1 MAPGGRAASAGVPR
15 RPSGYRVPVR
25 ALTVT
30 PGQKSG
36 AELVEYA
43 EPSPDEGEVL
53 VQTVAVGVCG
63 TDREILA
70 GEYGEAP
77 PGEDRLVLGHESLGR
92 VLAAPDG
99 SGLVEGDLVVG
110 IVREPDPEPC
120 GSCAVGEQ
128 DMCRNGRFT
137 EHGIKGVHGFA
148 RDRYRADATA
158 LVAVP
163 ASLGLRG
170 VLVEP
175 ASVLAKAWEHIEH
188 IGRRGRWEP
197 RTVLV
202 TGAGPVGLLAAL
214 LGSQRG
220 LEVHVADLVA
230 DGPKPELVSRL
241 GGTYHAGPVT
251 DVPLA
256 ADVVLECTGVPAVIA
271 SVLSGTAMGGV
282 VCLAGVS
289 SPGRIDVDLGSL
301 NREWVLQNDVVFGSA
316 NANRRHYE
324 AAVQALTQADP
335 AWLDDMITRTTDV
348 LSFAEALEERDDDIK
363 SVLLFDPPPGA

>member
-1 MAPGGRAASAGVPR
+1 
-15 RPSGYRVPVR
+15 VR

-30 PGQKSG
+30 PGQQSG
-36 AELVEYA
+36 AELVELD
-43 EPSPDEGEVL
+43 EPSPEEGEVL

-92 VLAAPDG
+92 VLEAPDG

-148 RDRYRADATA
+148 RDRYRADAQG

-163 ASLGLRG
+163 G
-170 VLVEP
+170 
-175 ASVLAKAWEHIEH
+175 AW
-188 IGRRGRWEP
+188 GCAACSSSRPRCWPRPGSTSSTSADAAGGSRGRSSSP
-197 RTVLV
+197 
-202 TGAGPVGLLAAL
+202 AQGPVGLLAAL

-220 LEVHVADLVA
+220 LEVHVADLVE
-230 DGPKPELVSRL
+230 DGPKPELVTRL

-271 SVLSGTAMGGV
+271 SVLSGTAMGAV

-301 NREWVLQNDVVFGSA
+301 NREWVLQNDVVFGSV

-348 LSFAEALEERDDDIK
+348 LSFADALEEHDDDIK

>member
-1 MAPGGRAASAGVPR
+1 M
-15 RPSGYRVPVR
+15 R

-30 PGQKSG
+30 PGQPSA
-36 AELVEYA
+36 AELVELD
-43 EPSPDEGEVL
+43 EPSPEEGSVL
-53 VQTVAVGVCG
+53 VRTVAVGVCG
-63 TDREILA
+63 TDREIMS

-77 PGEDRLVLGHESLGR
+77 PGEDRLVIGHESLGR
-92 VLAAPDG
+92 VVEAPEG
-99 SGLVEGDLVVG
+99 SGLSAGDLVVAV
-110 IVREPDPEPC
+110 VREPDPEPC
-120 GSCAVGEQ
+120 TSCAVGEQ
-128 DMCRNGRFT
+128 DMCRNGRYT

-148 RDRYRADATA
+148 RDSYRAEPDR

-214 LGSQRG
+214 MGAQRG
-220 LEVHVADLVA
+220 LEVHVADLVT
-230 DGPKPELVSRL
+230 DGPKPELVRRL
-241 GGTYHAGPVT
+241 GGTYHGGPVEQV
-251 DVPLA
+251 DLA
-256 ADVVLECTGVPAVIA
+256 ADVVLECTGVPQVVAH
-271 SVLSGTAMGGV
+271 VLGGTAPGAV

-289 SPGRIDVDLGSL
+289 SPGRVDIDLGSL
-301 NREWVLQNDVVFGSA
+301 NREWVLDNDVVFGSV

-324 AAVQALTQADP
+324 AAVEALVQADP
-335 AWLDDMITRTTDV
+335 AWLDGMVTRVVPLED
-348 LSFAEALEERDDDIK
+348 FAEAVEDREGDIK
-363 SVLLFDPPPGA
+363 SVLLLDTPPD